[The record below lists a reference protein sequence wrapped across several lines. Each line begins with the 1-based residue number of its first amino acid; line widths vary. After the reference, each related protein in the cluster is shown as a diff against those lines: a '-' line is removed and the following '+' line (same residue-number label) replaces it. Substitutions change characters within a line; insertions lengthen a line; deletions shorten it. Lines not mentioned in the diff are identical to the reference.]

1 MTDKLKMHISNAS
14 PLVHILYVHNSL
26 YPMQSHFCPSSH
38 TVKCDCAAVQSHL
51 TGAWGDESPHKKK
64 EK

>member
-26 YPMQSHFCPSSH
+26 YPMQSHHH
-38 TVKCDCAAVQSHL
+38 TRSNAIVPWRSRCAIAFDGGVGGRVPPQ
-51 TGAWGDESPHKKK
+51 KK

>member
-26 YPMQSHFCPSSH
+26 YLMQSHFCPSPH
-38 TVKCDCAAVQSHL
+38 TVKCDCAVA
-51 TGAWGDESPHKKK
+51 
-64 EK
+64 